1 MLKKNNVGNISV
13 EPAKHPKEPYIC
25 LVTGAHFP
33 FDTVYEKLLEI

>member
-25 LVTGAHFP
+25 PVTGAHFP
-33 FDTVYEKLLEI
+33 YDAIHEKLLAI